1 MFIYNI
7 ILYFHFF
14 TMKKI
19 FIFTTAIIL
28 FSLVFSSGASANSQE
43 WIIERSL
50 QINTIVEEIHINF
63 PEIQERSFRNQAL
76 QRRYVAFINLDT
88 QLRDEILR
96 EFRRWNLSR
105 TTMADI
111 NHNYRNFIYFTNKTF
126 LYHEIEEQ
134 IWRSQQTVNA
144 LQNWYDTMRTYFQ
157 RVKTSVKN
165 N

>member
-1 MFIYNI
+1 
-7 ILYFHFF
+7 
-14 TMKKI
+14 MKKI

-28 FSLVFSSGASANSQE
+28 FWLIFSSNVSANTKE
-43 WIIERSL
+43 WTMEQLL
-50 QINTIVEEIHINF
+50 QINTIVEEIGMNF
-63 PEIQERSFRNQAL
+63 PQIEQRSFRNQEL
-76 QRRYVAFINLDT
+76 QRRYNSFIELDRT
-88 QLRDEILR
+88 LRAEILR
-96 EFRRWNLSR
+96 EFRRWNLSH

-126 LYHEIEEQ
+126 LYHQIEEQ
-134 IWRSQQTVNA
+134 IWRSQQTVDA